1 MELKEEGHDHLGT
14 LESETNLNRNVVVS
28 VSVSPPI
35 QTKPLSRFQQTLKN
49 PFYVLLISFVL
60 AWIYAILPDG
70 DYWIYYCIK
79 NQYWAVMSLI
89 ECSEM
94 MTINIPDVKD
104 TSYFLS
110 YLIGFFV
117 PLLIHLIAYY
127 QGSSI
132 RNNIYLT
139 SLSCMSGV
147 VVNWIVYGVDC
158 FLYPDVQSTRFKN
171 APKATVF
178 SNGQQA
184 ILIRPSDPSNPNG
197 FTLSE
202 VATLTSR
209 LDIVTSARNKYRS
222 MFMAIGEGFTQR
234 TRSTLL
240 STSSS
245 TSSEGSNGTLPTL
258 NPLQNPNKPEN
269 PFEISDNSFQSNTEK
284 SKLSYYLHKWKYY
297 FPRYWN
303 EENEK
308 EMRLLR
314 NYDRRII
321 WLYSL
326 LFLLIFNL
334 DYIFLMILTIN
345 FRQNTS
351 SLTTSI
357 GLFVLFLIVT
367 TVFRI
372 AMKGIGSILDSMKPK
387 SISMYF
393 IAEVASLLF
402 YYTFYRIIFRS
413 IDNFFEFF
421 LFQLFHLS
429 SEWFLY
435 VIRTSY
441 TFFLYTEWFILTY
454 CQDWFF
460 IQKVRFSFH
469 DWQRFM
475 TLDFSIRFVVLLS
488 STYAI
493 ILLFVT
499 IQYIPWIHSDL
510 QQNSNDDDNSNA
522 SFEFTLLLL
531 GLALV
536 IEVINAWIMNEYYF
550 KPNHLLIDKEI
561 RSCYDNISF
570 GMITLFI
577 GVNLCIN
584 PVFAFTNDNTI

>member
-1 MELKEEGHDHLGT
+1 MS
-14 LESETNLNRNVVVS
+14 LEDETDCNTNGVVS
-28 VSVSPPI
+28 FAVSPSL
-35 QTKPLSRFQQTLKN
+35 QAKPLSRFQQALKN
-49 PFYVLLISFVL
+49 PFYVLLGSFLL
-60 AWIYAILPDG
+60 AWIYVILPDSN
-70 DYWIYYCIK
+70 YWIYYYIK
-79 NQYWAVMSLI
+79 NQYWALVSLI
-89 ECSEM
+89 ECLEI

-110 YLIGFFV
+110 YFLGFFV
-117 PLLIHLIAYY
+117 PVIIHLIAYY
-127 QGSSI
+127 QDSSI
-132 RNNIYLT
+132 KNNIYVAA
-139 SLSCMSGV
+139 LSGISTL

-158 FLYPDVQSTRFKN
+158 FLYPDVLISRFN
-171 APKATVF
+171 NSQKATVF
-178 SNGQQA
+178 SNNQQT
-184 ILIRPSDPSNPNG
+184 LLLKPSDPSNPNG

-202 VATLTSR
+202 VATLASR
-209 LDIVTSARNKYRS
+209 TDLMTSARNKYRS
-222 MFMAIGEGFTQR
+222 MFMAIGESFAFPSHQ
-234 TRSTLL
+234 TRSTLF
-240 STSSS
+240 SPSIT
-245 TSSEGSNGTLPTL
+245 TTAEDCNGGTNTL
-258 NPLQNPNKPEN
+258 NPLSNPNKPEN
-269 PFEISDNSFQSNTEK
+269 TLEIEDNHTSFTSSHHSLRNTYQEK
-284 SKLSYYLHKWKYY
+284 VFYYLHELKYY

-303 EENEK
+303 EIHWK
-308 EMRLLR
+308 DMCQLR

-321 WLYSL
+321 WFYSL
-326 LFLLIFNL
+326 LFTILFCLNYVFLI
-334 DYIFLMILTIN
+334 ILTIN
-345 FRQNTS
+345 FRHHSN
-351 SLTTSI
+351 SLTTGIS
-357 GLFVLFLIVT
+357 LFLVFLLIT
-367 TVFRI
+367 TLFRI
-372 AMKGIGSILDSMKPK
+372 AMKGIGSILDSMKQK

-402 YYTFYRIIFRS
+402 YYTFYRVLFRS

-421 LFQLFHLS
+421 MFQFLHLFI
-429 SEWFLY
+429 EWFLY
-435 VIRTSY
+435 VIRTTY
-441 TFFLYTEWFILTY
+441 VFYLYTEWFILTY

-561 RSCYDNISF
+561 RTCYNNISF

-577 GVNLCIN
+577 GVNLYIN
-584 PVFAFTNDNTI
+584 PVFAFTNDNTF